1 MGWPRYVAPVA
12 EPLKLPESPFDQLVG
27 TVWGEMGPERATA
40 SLLIADH
47 HRQPVGVVHGGV
59 YCTLAESLA
68 SRATATQTVPEGNG
82 ALGLSN
88 NASFLRPMTEGTIHV
103 EATRRHG
110 GRTTWI
116 WDVEHRDD
124 EGRVCAMNRVTIAV
138 RPLPP
143 GLTG

>member
-1 MGWPRYVAPVA
+1 MHSP
-12 EPLKLPESPFDQLVG
+12 ELPDSPFDVLIG
-27 TVWGEMGPERATA
+27 TEWGEMGPDRAT
-40 SLLIADH
+40 STLEIADH

-59 YCTLAESLA
+59 LCTLAESLA
-68 SRATATQTVPEGNG
+68 SRATAAQVIGEGKM

-110 GRTTWI
+110 GRTTWV

-124 EGRVCAMNRVTIAV
+124 QGRVCALNRVTIAV
-138 RPLPP
+138 RALPP
-143 GLTG
+143 GAGG